1 MRVKFSWATERLL
14 QQAACEARGMGH
26 GYLGSEH
33 LLLAMS
39 RAPETTAGRILQWCG
54 APYTALA
61 PLLLAQIGQ
70 GCPGS
75 SLRQGMTPGAA
86 QVLGIAAQAASD
98 LGGGPLEPVHLLL
111 GVGRLPESG
120 AAQLLQQCGV
130 CLDDIFTDAVASLRR
145 RELDTE
151 KRGIP
156 TRVLDQFGINLLE
169 KAEKMETVIGRE
181 AEIAQVIQ
189 ILCRKNKNNPALIGQ
204 PGVGKTAIVEGLAQ
218 RMALGHVPEPLRGKR
233 LVSVDVAG
241 MVAGTKYRGEFE
253 ERLRDMLAEIQRA
266 GNIILFVDE
275 MHTLV
280 GAGAAE
286 GAIDA
291 SNIMK
296 PALGRGQLQLIG
308 ATTLEEYRRY
318 IEKDAALARRFR
330 SVQIA
335 EPSQDQTL
343 QILRGLRPGLE
354 QHHRLQITDQA
365 LETAVQMAAR
375 YLPEHYFPDKALDL
389 VDEGAAIAALEAARG
404 GRERFTRQ
412 RAALDRD
419 LGSALQERR
428 LDQAV
433 QLQQKLSRLE
443 QTMPQYTVQPRHVA
457 QAVANRTGIPAG
469 EVQAQERQRLQ
480 QLEQLLRE
488 RIVGQDQAVHE
499 IAGAVRRG
507 RAGLASHNRP
517 VAAILLMGPTGVGKT
532 ALCKALAAVVF
543 GSEKAMIRLDMSE
556 YMEKHAVSK
565 LIGSPPGYVGYDEAG
580 QLTEKIR
587 RNPYSVILFDE
598 LEKAHPDVLNIL
610 LQVLDDGRMTDAQG
624 RVVNFENTII
634 VMTSNAG
641 SDRKDGTLGFG
652 RTISELSQEKAMKA
666 LSDFLRPEFINRVD
680 EVICFHKLT
689 EENFRAIARIMLEEL
704 RDAMREQGI
713 GLDWTDA
720 VYDYLVKKSYSLTYG
735 ARNLRRTIQKEI
747 EDPIA
752 EAIIDSFEAPIAGIH
767 LDAAPAAE
775 KITLQTLA

>member
-1 MRVKFSWATERLL
+1 MRVKFSWETERLL

-70 GCPGS
+70 GSPGS
-75 SLRQGMTPGAA
+75 PLRQGMTPGAA
-86 QVLGIAAQAASD
+86 QVLGVAAQAASD

-130 CLDDIFTDAVASLRR
+130 CLDDVFTDAVVSLRR

-469 EVQAQERQRLQ
+469 EVQDQERQRLQ

-556 YMEKHAVSK
+556 YMEKHAVSR
-565 LIGSPPGYVGYDEAG
+565 LVGAPPGYVGYEDG
-580 QLTEKIR
+580 GDLTEKVR
-587 RNPYSVILFDE
+587 RNPYSLVLLDE
-598 LEKAHPDVLNIL
+598 LEKAHRDVTGLL
-610 LQVLDDGRMTDAQG
+610 LQIFDDGVLTDSTG
-624 RVVNFENTII
+624 RRVDFRHTLI
-634 VMTSNAG
+634 VMTSNIG
-641 SDRKDGTLGFG
+641 SDQTGKGGLGFCPD
-652 RTISELSQEKAMKA
+652 SEPTRRQAQLES
-666 LSDFLRPEFINRVD
+666 LYPPEFLGRID
-680 EVICFHKLT
+680 CITQFSALGQAELT
-689 EENFRAIARIMLEEL
+689 QIAAMLLRSLQERAAQRQVMLQISPAVAPL
-704 RDAMREQGI
+704 LASQSSRER
-713 GLDWTDA
+713 A
-720 VYDYLVKKSYSLTYG
+720 G
-735 ARNLRRTIQKEI
+735 ARGIRHRLQQEVENPVAEQMLSCSGRPLAIQVTVAEGRVILR
-747 EDPIA
+747 
-752 EAIIDSFEAPIAGIH
+752 
-767 LDAAPAAE
+767 
-775 KITLQTLA
+775 

>member
-1 MRVKFSWATERLL
+1 MRVKFSWETERLL

-75 SLRQGMTPGAA
+75 SLRQGMTPGAT

-130 CLDDIFTDAVASLRR
+130 CLDDIFTDTVASLRR

-308 ATTLEEYRRY
+308 ATTLDEYRRY

-443 QTMPQYTVQPRHVA
+443 QTMPQYTVQPQHVA

-469 EVQAQERQRLQ
+469 EVQNQERQRLQ

-556 YMEKHAVSK
+556 YMEKHAVSR
-565 LIGSPPGYVGYDEAG
+565 LVGAPPGYVGYEDG
-580 QLTEKIR
+580 GDLTEKVR
-587 RNPYSVILFDE
+587 RNPYSLVLLDE
-598 LEKAHPDVLNIL
+598 LEKAHRDVTGLL
-610 LQVLDDGRMTDAQG
+610 LQIFDDGVLTDSTG
-624 RVVNFENTII
+624 RRVDFRHTLI
-634 VMTSNAG
+634 VMTSNIG
-641 SDRKDGTLGFG
+641 SDQTGKGGLGFCPD
-652 RTISELSQEKAMKA
+652 SEPARRQAQLES
-666 LSDFLRPEFINRVD
+666 LYPPEFLGRID
-680 EVICFHKLT
+680 CITQFSALGQAELT
-689 EENFRAIARIMLEEL
+689 QIAAMLLRSLQERAAQRQVMLQISPAVAPL
-704 RDAMREQGI
+704 LASQSSRER
-713 GLDWTDA
+713 A
-720 VYDYLVKKSYSLTYG
+720 G
-735 ARNLRRTIQKEI
+735 ARGIRHRLQQEVENPVAEQMLSCSGRPLAIQVTVAEGHVILR
-747 EDPIA
+747 
-752 EAIIDSFEAPIAGIH
+752 
-767 LDAAPAAE
+767 
-775 KITLQTLA
+775 

>member
-1 MRVKFSWATERLL
+1 MRVKFSWETERLL

-130 CLDDIFTDAVASLRR
+130 CLDDIFTDTVASLRR

-443 QTMPQYTVQPRHVA
+443 QTMPQYTVQPQHVA

-469 EVQAQERQRLQ
+469 EVQNQERQRLQ

-556 YMEKHAVSK
+556 YMEKHAVSR
-565 LIGSPPGYVGYDEAG
+565 LVGAPPGYVGYEDG
-580 QLTEKIR
+580 GDLTEKVR
-587 RNPYSVILFDE
+587 RNPYSLVLLDE
-598 LEKAHPDVLNIL
+598 LEKAHRDVTGLL
-610 LQVLDDGRMTDAQG
+610 LQIFDDGVLTDSTG
-624 RVVNFENTII
+624 RRVDFRHTLI
-634 VMTSNAG
+634 VMTSNIG
-641 SDRKDGTLGFG
+641 SDQTGKGGLGFCPD
-652 RTISELSQEKAMKA
+652 SEPARRQAQLES
-666 LSDFLRPEFINRVD
+666 LYPPEFLGRID
-680 EVICFHKLT
+680 CITQFSALGQAELT
-689 EENFRAIARIMLEEL
+689 QIAAMLLRSLQERAAQRQVMLQISPAAPL
-704 RDAMREQGI
+704 LASQSSRER
-713 GLDWTDA
+713 A
-720 VYDYLVKKSYSLTYG
+720 G
-735 ARNLRRTIQKEI
+735 ARGIRHRLQQEVENPVAEQMLSCSGRPLAIQVTVAEGHVILR
-747 EDPIA
+747 
-752 EAIIDSFEAPIAGIH
+752 
-767 LDAAPAAE
+767 
-775 KITLQTLA
+775 

>member
-204 PGVGKTAIVEGLAQ
+204 PGVGKTAIVEGLVQ

-556 YMEKHAVSK
+556 YMEKHAVSR
-565 LIGSPPGYVGYDEAG
+565 LVGAPPGYVGYEDG
-580 QLTEKIR
+580 GDLTEKVR
-587 RNPYSVILFDE
+587 RNPYSLVLLDE
-598 LEKAHPDVLNIL
+598 LEKAHRDVTGLL
-610 LQVLDDGRMTDAQG
+610 LQIFDDGVLTDSTG
-624 RVVNFENTII
+624 RRVDFRHTLI
-634 VMTSNAG
+634 VMTSNIG
-641 SDRKDGTLGFG
+641 SDQTGKGGLGFCPD
-652 RTISELSQEKAMKA
+652 
-666 LSDFLRPEFINRVD
+666 SDPARRQAQLESLYPPEFLGRID
-680 EVICFHKLT
+680 CITQFSALGQAELT
-689 EENFRAIARIMLEEL
+689 QIAAMLLRSLQERAAQRQVMLQISPAVAPL
-704 RDAMREQGI
+704 LASQSSRER
-713 GLDWTDA
+713 A
-720 VYDYLVKKSYSLTYG
+720 G
-735 ARNLRRTIQKEI
+735 ARGIRHRLQQEVENPVAEQMLSCSGRPLAIQVTVAEGRVILR
-747 EDPIA
+747 
-752 EAIIDSFEAPIAGIH
+752 
-767 LDAAPAAE
+767 
-775 KITLQTLA
+775 

>member
-1 MRVKFSWATERLL
+1 MRVKFSWETERLL

-86 QVLGIAAQAASD
+86 EVLGIAAQAASD

-130 CLDDIFTDAVASLRR
+130 CLDDIFTDTVASLRR

-375 YLPEHYFPDKALDL
+375 YLPEYYFPDKALDL

-443 QTMPQYTVQPRHVA
+443 QTMPQYTVQPQHVA

-469 EVQAQERQRLQ
+469 EVQNQERQRLQ

-556 YMEKHAVSK
+556 YMEKHAVSR
-565 LIGSPPGYVGYDEAG
+565 LVGAPPGYVGYEDG
-580 QLTEKIR
+580 GDLTEKVR
-587 RNPYSVILFDE
+587 RNPYSLVLLDE
-598 LEKAHPDVLNIL
+598 LEKAHRDVTGLL
-610 LQVLDDGRMTDAQG
+610 LQIFDDGVLTDSTG
-624 RVVNFENTII
+624 RRVDFRHTLI
-634 VMTSNAG
+634 VMTSNIG
-641 SDRKDGTLGFG
+641 SDQTGKGGLGFCPD
-652 RTISELSQEKAMKA
+652 SEPARRQAQLES
-666 LSDFLRPEFINRVD
+666 LYPPEFLGRID
-680 EVICFHKLT
+680 CITQFSALGQAELT
-689 EENFRAIARIMLEEL
+689 QIAAMLLRGLQERAAQRQVMLQISPAVAPL
-704 RDAMREQGI
+704 LASQSSRER
-713 GLDWTDA
+713 A
-720 VYDYLVKKSYSLTYG
+720 G
-735 ARNLRRTIQKEI
+735 ARGIRHRLQQEVENPVAEQMLSCSGRPLAIQVTVAEGHVVLR
-747 EDPIA
+747 
-752 EAIIDSFEAPIAGIH
+752 
-767 LDAAPAAE
+767 
-775 KITLQTLA
+775 

>member
-1 MRVKFSWATERLL
+1 MRVKFSWETERLL
-14 QQAACEARGMGH
+14 QQAACVARGMGH

-130 CLDDIFTDAVASLRR
+130 CLDDIFTDTVASLRR

-181 AEIAQVIQ
+181 AEITQVIQ

-443 QTMPQYTVQPRHVA
+443 QTMPQYTVQPQHVA

-469 EVQAQERQRLQ
+469 EVQNQERQRLQ

-556 YMEKHAVSK
+556 YMEKHAVSR
-565 LIGSPPGYVGYDEAG
+565 LVGAPPGYVGYEDG
-580 QLTEKIR
+580 GDLTEKVR
-587 RNPYSVILFDE
+587 RNPYSLVLLDE
-598 LEKAHPDVLNIL
+598 LEKAHRDVTGLL
-610 LQVLDDGRMTDAQG
+610 LQIFDDGVLTDSTG
-624 RVVNFENTII
+624 RRVDFRHTLI
-634 VMTSNAG
+634 VMTSNIG
-641 SDRKDGTLGFG
+641 SDQTGKGGLGFCPD
-652 RTISELSQEKAMKA
+652 SEPARRQAQLES
-666 LSDFLRPEFINRVD
+666 LYPPEFLGRID
-680 EVICFHKLT
+680 CITQFSALGQAELT
-689 EENFRAIARIMLEEL
+689 QIASMLLRSLQERAAQRQVMLQISPAVAPL
-704 RDAMREQGI
+704 LASQSSRER
-713 GLDWTDA
+713 A
-720 VYDYLVKKSYSLTYG
+720 G
-735 ARNLRRTIQKEI
+735 ARGIRHRLQQEVENPVAEQMLSCSGRPLAIQVTVAEGHVILR
-747 EDPIA
+747 
-752 EAIIDSFEAPIAGIH
+752 
-767 LDAAPAAE
+767 
-775 KITLQTLA
+775 

>member
-469 EVQAQERQRLQ
+469 EVQDQERQRLQ

-556 YMEKHAVSK
+556 YMEKHAVSR
-565 LIGSPPGYVGYDEAG
+565 LVGAPPGYVGYEDG
-580 QLTEKIR
+580 GDLTEKVR
-587 RNPYSVILFDE
+587 RNPYSLVLLDE
-598 LEKAHPDVLNIL
+598 LEKAHRDVTGLL
-610 LQVLDDGRMTDAQG
+610 LQIFDDGVLTDSTG
-624 RVVNFENTII
+624 RRVDFRHTLI
-634 VMTSNAG
+634 VMTSNIG
-641 SDRKDGTLGFG
+641 SDQTGKGGLGFCPD
-652 RTISELSQEKAMKA
+652 SEPARRQAQLES
-666 LSDFLRPEFINRVD
+666 LYPPEFLGRID
-680 EVICFHKLT
+680 CITQFSALGQAELT
-689 EENFRAIARIMLEEL
+689 QIAAMLLRSLQERAAQRQVMLQISPAVAPL
-704 RDAMREQGI
+704 LASQSSRER
-713 GLDWTDA
+713 A
-720 VYDYLVKKSYSLTYG
+720 G
-735 ARNLRRTIQKEI
+735 ARGIRHRLQQEVENPVAEQMLSCSGRPLAIQVTVAEGRVILR
-747 EDPIA
+747 
-752 EAIIDSFEAPIAGIH
+752 
-767 LDAAPAAE
+767 
-775 KITLQTLA
+775 

>member
-1 MRVKFSWATERLL
+1 MRVKFSWETERLL

-130 CLDDIFTDAVASLRR
+130 CLDDIFTDTVASLRR

-169 KAEKMETVIGRE
+169 KTEKMETVIGRE
-181 AEIAQVIQ
+181 AEITQVIQ

-443 QTMPQYTVQPRHVA
+443 QTMPQYTVQPQHVA

-469 EVQAQERQRLQ
+469 EVQKQERQRLQ

-556 YMEKHAVSK
+556 YMEKHAVSR
-565 LIGSPPGYVGYDEAG
+565 LVGAPPGYVGYEDG
-580 QLTEKIR
+580 GDLTEKVR
-587 RNPYSVILFDE
+587 RNPYSLVLLDE
-598 LEKAHPDVLNIL
+598 LEKAHRDVTGLL
-610 LQVLDDGRMTDAQG
+610 LQIFDDGVLTDSTG
-624 RVVNFENTII
+624 RRVDFRHTLI
-634 VMTSNAG
+634 VMTSNIG
-641 SDRKDGTLGFG
+641 SDQTGKGGLGFCPD
-652 RTISELSQEKAMKA
+652 SEPARRQAQLES
-666 LSDFLRPEFINRVD
+666 LYPPEFLGRID
-680 EVICFHKLT
+680 CITQFSALGQAELT
-689 EENFRAIARIMLEEL
+689 QIAAMLLRSLQERAAQRQVMLQISPAVAPL
-704 RDAMREQGI
+704 LASQSSRER
-713 GLDWTDA
+713 A
-720 VYDYLVKKSYSLTYG
+720 G
-735 ARNLRRTIQKEI
+735 ARGIRHRLQQEVENPVAEQMLSCSGRPLAIQVTVAEGHVILR
-747 EDPIA
+747 
-752 EAIIDSFEAPIAGIH
+752 
-767 LDAAPAAE
+767 
-775 KITLQTLA
+775 

>member
-1 MRVKFSWATERLL
+1 MRVKFSWETERLL

-86 QVLGIAAQAASD
+86 QVLGIAVQAASD

-130 CLDDIFTDAVASLRR
+130 CLDDIFTDTVASLRR

-443 QTMPQYTVQPRHVA
+443 QTMPQYTVQPQHVA

-469 EVQAQERQRLQ
+469 EVQNQERQRLQ

-556 YMEKHAVSK
+556 YMEKHAVSR
-565 LIGSPPGYVGYDEAG
+565 LVGAPPGYVGYEDG
-580 QLTEKIR
+580 GDLTEKVR
-587 RNPYSVILFDE
+587 RNPYSLVLLDE
-598 LEKAHPDVLNIL
+598 LEKAHRDVTSLL
-610 LQVLDDGRMTDAQG
+610 LQIFDDGVLTDSTG
-624 RVVNFENTII
+624 RRVDFCHTLI
-634 VMTSNAG
+634 VMTSNIG
-641 SDRKDGTLGFG
+641 SDQTGKGGLGFCPD
-652 RTISELSQEKAMKA
+652 SEPARRQAQLES
-666 LSDFLRPEFINRVD
+666 LYPPEFLGRID
-680 EVICFHKLT
+680 CITQFSALGQAELT
-689 EENFRAIARIMLEEL
+689 QIAAMLLRSLQERAAQRQVMLQISPAVAPL
-704 RDAMREQGI
+704 LASQSSRER
-713 GLDWTDA
+713 A
-720 VYDYLVKKSYSLTYG
+720 G
-735 ARNLRRTIQKEI
+735 ARGIRHRLQQEVENPVAEQMLSCSGRPLAIQVTVAEGHVILR
-747 EDPIA
+747 
-752 EAIIDSFEAPIAGIH
+752 
-767 LDAAPAAE
+767 
-775 KITLQTLA
+775 

>member
-469 EVQAQERQRLQ
+469 EVQDQERQRLQ

-556 YMEKHAVSK
+556 YMEKHAVSR
-565 LIGSPPGYVGYDEAG
+565 LVGAPPGYVGYEDG
-580 QLTEKIR
+580 GDLTEKVR
-587 RNPYSVILFDE
+587 RNPYSLVLLDE
-598 LEKAHPDVLNIL
+598 LEKAHRDVTGLL
-610 LQVLDDGRMTDAQG
+610 LQIFDDGVLTDSTG
-624 RVVNFENTII
+624 RRVDFRHTLI
-634 VMTSNAG
+634 VMTSNIG
-641 SDRKDGTLGFG
+641 SDQTGKGGLGFCPD
-652 RTISELSQEKAMKA
+652 SEPARRQAQLES
-666 LSDFLRPEFINRVD
+666 LYPPEFLGRID
-680 EVICFHKLT
+680 CITQFSALGQAELT
-689 EENFRAIARIMLEEL
+689 QIAAMLLRSLQERAAQRQVMLQISPAVAPL
-704 RDAMREQGI
+704 LASQSSRER
-713 GLDWTDA
+713 A
-720 VYDYLVKKSYSLTYG
+720 G
-735 ARNLRRTIQKEI
+735 ARGIRHRLRQEVENPVAEQMLSCSGRPLAIQVTV
-747 EDPIA
+747 A
-752 EAIIDSFEAPIAGIH
+752 EGRVI
-767 LDAAPAAE
+767 LR
-775 KITLQTLA
+775 

>member
-1 MRVKFSWATERLL
+1 MRVKFSWETERLL

-86 QVLGIAAQAASD
+86 EVLGIAAQAASD

-130 CLDDIFTDAVASLRR
+130 CLDDIFTDTVASLRR

-443 QTMPQYTVQPRHVA
+443 QTMPQYTVQPQHVA

-469 EVQAQERQRLQ
+469 EVQNQERQRLQ

-556 YMEKHAVSK
+556 YMEKHAVSR
-565 LIGSPPGYVGYDEAG
+565 LVGAPPGYVGYEDG
-580 QLTEKIR
+580 GDLTEKVR
-587 RNPYSVILFDE
+587 RNPYSLVLLDE
-598 LEKAHPDVLNIL
+598 LEKAHRDVTGLL
-610 LQVLDDGRMTDAQG
+610 LQIFDDGVLTDSTG
-624 RVVNFENTII
+624 RRVDFRHTLI
-634 VMTSNAG
+634 VMTSNIG
-641 SDRKDGTLGFG
+641 SDQTGKGGLGFCPD
-652 RTISELSQEKAMKA
+652 SEPARRQAQLES
-666 LSDFLRPEFINRVD
+666 LYPPEFLGRID
-680 EVICFHKLT
+680 CITQFSALGQAELT
-689 EENFRAIARIMLEEL
+689 QIAAMLLRSLQERAAQRQVMLQISPAVAPL
-704 RDAMREQGI
+704 LASQSSRER
-713 GLDWTDA
+713 A
-720 VYDYLVKKSYSLTYG
+720 G
-735 ARNLRRTIQKEI
+735 ARGIRHRLQQEVENPVAEQMLSCSGRPLAIQVTVAEGHVILR
-747 EDPIA
+747 
-752 EAIIDSFEAPIAGIH
+752 
-767 LDAAPAAE
+767 
-775 KITLQTLA
+775 

>member
-70 GCPGS
+70 GSPGS
-75 SLRQGMTPGAA
+75 PLRQGMTPGAA
-86 QVLGIAAQAASD
+86 QVLGVAAQAASD
-98 LGGGPLEPVHLLL
+98 LGGGPLEPVHLRL

-130 CLDDIFTDAVASLRR
+130 CLDDVFTDAVVSLRR

-469 EVQAQERQRLQ
+469 EVQDQERQRLQ

-556 YMEKHAVSK
+556 YMEKHAVSR
-565 LIGSPPGYVGYDEAG
+565 LVGAPPGYVGYEDG
-580 QLTEKIR
+580 GDLTEKVR
-587 RNPYSVILFDE
+587 RNPYSLVLLDE
-598 LEKAHPDVLNIL
+598 LEKAHRDVTGLL
-610 LQVLDDGRMTDAQG
+610 LQIFDDGVLTDSTG
-624 RVVNFENTII
+624 RRVDFRHTLI
-634 VMTSNAG
+634 VMTSNIG
-641 SDRKDGTLGFG
+641 SDQTGKGGLGFCPD
-652 RTISELSQEKAMKA
+652 SEPTRRQAQLES
-666 LSDFLRPEFINRVD
+666 LYPPEFLGRID
-680 EVICFHKLT
+680 CITQFSALGQAELT
-689 EENFRAIARIMLEEL
+689 QIAAMLLRSLQERAAQRQVMLQISPAVAPL
-704 RDAMREQGI
+704 LASQSSRER
-713 GLDWTDA
+713 A
-720 VYDYLVKKSYSLTYG
+720 G
-735 ARNLRRTIQKEI
+735 ARGIRHRLQQEVENPVAEQMLSRSGRPLAIQVTVAEGRVILR
-747 EDPIA
+747 
-752 EAIIDSFEAPIAGIH
+752 
-767 LDAAPAAE
+767 
-775 KITLQTLA
+775 

>member
-1 MRVKFSWATERLL
+1 MRVKFSWETERLL

-54 APYTALA
+54 AQYTALA

-98 LGGGPLEPVHLLL
+98 LGGGQLEPVHLLL

-130 CLDDIFTDAVASLRR
+130 CLDDIFTDTVASLRR

-443 QTMPQYTVQPRHVA
+443 QKMPQYTVQPQHVA

-469 EVQAQERQRLQ
+469 EVQNQERQRLQ

-556 YMEKHAVSK
+556 YMEKHAVSR
-565 LIGSPPGYVGYDEAG
+565 LVGAPPGYVGYEDG
-580 QLTEKIR
+580 GDLTEKVR
-587 RNPYSVILFDE
+587 RNPYSLVLLDE
-598 LEKAHPDVLNIL
+598 LEKAHRDVTSLL
-610 LQVLDDGRMTDAQG
+610 LQIFDDGVLTDSTG
-624 RVVNFENTII
+624 RRVDFCHTLI
-634 VMTSNAG
+634 VMTSNIG
-641 SDRKDGTLGFG
+641 SDQTGKGGLGFCPD
-652 RTISELSQEKAMKA
+652 SEPARRQAQLES
-666 LSDFLRPEFINRVD
+666 LYPPEFLGRID
-680 EVICFHKLT
+680 CITQFSALGQAELT
-689 EENFRAIARIMLEEL
+689 QIAAMLLRSLQERAAQRQVMLQISPAVAPL
-704 RDAMREQGI
+704 LASQSSRER
-713 GLDWTDA
+713 A
-720 VYDYLVKKSYSLTYG
+720 G
-735 ARNLRRTIQKEI
+735 ARGIRHRLQQEVENPVAEQMLSCSGRPLAIQVTVAEGHVILR
-747 EDPIA
+747 
-752 EAIIDSFEAPIAGIH
+752 
-767 LDAAPAAE
+767 
-775 KITLQTLA
+775 

>member
-1 MRVKFSWATERLL
+1 MRVKFSWETERLL

-130 CLDDIFTDAVASLRR
+130 CLDDIFTDTVASLRR

-469 EVQAQERQRLQ
+469 EVQDQERQRLQ

-556 YMEKHAVSK
+556 YMEKHAVSR
-565 LIGSPPGYVGYDEAG
+565 LVGAPPGYVGYEDG
-580 QLTEKIR
+580 GDLTEKVR
-587 RNPYSVILFDE
+587 RNPYSLVLLDE
-598 LEKAHPDVLNIL
+598 LEKAHRDVTGLL
-610 LQVLDDGRMTDAQG
+610 LQIFDDGVLTDSTG
-624 RVVNFENTII
+624 RRVDFRHTLI
-634 VMTSNAG
+634 VMTSNIG
-641 SDRKDGTLGFG
+641 SDQTGKGGLGFCPD
-652 RTISELSQEKAMKA
+652 SEPARRQAQLES
-666 LSDFLRPEFINRVD
+666 LYPPEFLGRID
-680 EVICFHKLT
+680 CITQFSALGQAELT
-689 EENFRAIARIMLEEL
+689 QIAAMLLRSLQERAAQRQVMLQISPAVAPL
-704 RDAMREQGI
+704 LASQSSRER
-713 GLDWTDA
+713 A
-720 VYDYLVKKSYSLTYG
+720 G
-735 ARNLRRTIQKEI
+735 ARGIRHRLQQEVENPVAEQMLSCSGRPLAIQVTVAEGHVILR
-747 EDPIA
+747 
-752 EAIIDSFEAPIAGIH
+752 
-767 LDAAPAAE
+767 
-775 KITLQTLA
+775 

>member
-1 MRVKFSWATERLL
+1 MRVKFSWETERLL
-14 QQAACEARGMGH
+14 QQAACVARGMGH

-130 CLDDIFTDAVASLRR
+130 CLDDIFTDTVASLRR

-443 QTMPQYTVQPRHVA
+443 QTMPQYTVQPQHVA

-469 EVQAQERQRLQ
+469 EVQNQERQRLQ

-556 YMEKHAVSK
+556 YMEKHAVSR
-565 LIGSPPGYVGYDEAG
+565 LVGAPPGYVGYEDG
-580 QLTEKIR
+580 GDLTEKVR
-587 RNPYSVILFDE
+587 RNPYSLVLLDE
-598 LEKAHPDVLNIL
+598 LEKAHRDVTGLL
-610 LQVLDDGRMTDAQG
+610 LQIFDDGVLTDSTG
-624 RVVNFENTII
+624 RRVDFRHTLI
-634 VMTSNAG
+634 VMTSNIG
-641 SDRKDGTLGFG
+641 SDQTGKGGLGFCPD
-652 RTISELSQEKAMKA
+652 SEPARRQAQLES
-666 LSDFLRPEFINRVD
+666 LYPPEFLGRID
-680 EVICFHKLT
+680 CITQFSALGQAELT
-689 EENFRAIARIMLEEL
+689 QIASMLLRSLQERAAQRQVMLQISPAVAPL
-704 RDAMREQGI
+704 LASQSSRER
-713 GLDWTDA
+713 A
-720 VYDYLVKKSYSLTYG
+720 G
-735 ARNLRRTIQKEI
+735 ARGIRHRLQQEVENPVAEQMLSCSGRPLAIQVTVAEGHVILR
-747 EDPIA
+747 
-752 EAIIDSFEAPIAGIH
+752 
-767 LDAAPAAE
+767 
-775 KITLQTLA
+775 

>member
-1 MRVKFSWATERLL
+1 M
-14 QQAACEARGMGH
+14 
-26 GYLGSEH
+26 
-33 LLLAMS
+33 
-39 RAPETTAGRILQWCG
+39 
-54 APYTALA
+54 
-61 PLLLAQIGQ
+61 
-70 GCPGS
+70 
-75 SLRQGMTPGAA
+75 
-86 QVLGIAAQAASD
+86 
-98 LGGGPLEPVHLLL
+98 
-111 GVGRLPESG
+111 
-120 AAQLLQQCGV
+120 
-130 CLDDIFTDAVASLRR
+130 
-145 RELDTE
+145 
-151 KRGIP
+151 
-156 TRVLDQFGINLLE
+156 
-169 KAEKMETVIGRE
+169 
-181 AEIAQVIQ
+181 
-189 ILCRKNKNNPALIGQ
+189 
-204 PGVGKTAIVEGLAQ
+204 
-218 RMALGHVPEPLRGKR
+218 PEPLRGKR

-375 YLPEHYFPDKALDL
+375 YLPEHYFPDKAL
-389 VDEGAAIAALEAARG
+389 GAAIAALEAARG

-443 QTMPQYTVQPRHVA
+443 QTMPQYTVQPQHVA

-469 EVQAQERQRLQ
+469 EVQNQERQRLQ

-556 YMEKHAVSK
+556 YMEKHAVSR
-565 LIGSPPGYVGYDEAG
+565 LVGAPPGYVGYEDG
-580 QLTEKIR
+580 GDLTEKVR
-587 RNPYSVILFDE
+587 RNPYSLVLLDE
-598 LEKAHPDVLNIL
+598 LEKAHRDVTGLL
-610 LQVLDDGRMTDAQG
+610 LQIFDDGVLTDSTG
-624 RVVNFENTII
+624 RRVDFRHTLI
-634 VMTSNAG
+634 VMTSNIG
-641 SDRKDGTLGFG
+641 SDQTGKGGLGFCPD
-652 RTISELSQEKAMKA
+652 SEPARRQAQLES
-666 LSDFLRPEFINRVD
+666 LYPPEFLGRID
-680 EVICFHKLT
+680 CITQFSALGQAELT
-689 EENFRAIARIMLEEL
+689 QIAAMLLRSLQERAAQRQVMLQISPAVAPL
-704 RDAMREQGI
+704 LASQSSRER
-713 GLDWTDA
+713 A
-720 VYDYLVKKSYSLTYG
+720 G
-735 ARNLRRTIQKEI
+735 ARGIRHRLQQEVENPVAEQMLSCSGRPLAIQVTVAEGHVILR
-747 EDPIA
+747 
-752 EAIIDSFEAPIAGIH
+752 
-767 LDAAPAAE
+767 
-775 KITLQTLA
+775 

>member
-1 MRVKFSWATERLL
+1 MRVKFSWETERLL

-86 QVLGIAAQAASD
+86 QVVGIAAQAASD

-130 CLDDIFTDAVASLRR
+130 CLDDIFTDTVASLRR

-443 QTMPQYTVQPRHVA
+443 QTMPQYTVQPQHVA

-469 EVQAQERQRLQ
+469 EVQNQERQRLQ

-556 YMEKHAVSK
+556 YMEKHAVSR
-565 LIGSPPGYVGYDEAG
+565 LVGAPPGYVGYEDG
-580 QLTEKIR
+580 GDLTEKVR
-587 RNPYSVILFDE
+587 RNPYSLVLLDE
-598 LEKAHPDVLNIL
+598 LEKAHRDVTGLL
-610 LQVLDDGRMTDAQG
+610 LQIFDDGVLTDSTG
-624 RVVNFENTII
+624 RRVDFRHTLI
-634 VMTSNAG
+634 VMTSNIG
-641 SDRKDGTLGFG
+641 SDQTGKGGLGFCPD
-652 RTISELSQEKAMKA
+652 SEPARRQAQLES
-666 LSDFLRPEFINRVD
+666 LYPPEFLGRID
-680 EVICFHKLT
+680 CITQFSALGQAELT
-689 EENFRAIARIMLEEL
+689 QIAAMLLRSLQERAAQRQVMLQISPAVAPL
-704 RDAMREQGI
+704 LASQSSRER
-713 GLDWTDA
+713 A
-720 VYDYLVKKSYSLTYG
+720 G
-735 ARNLRRTIQKEI
+735 ARGIRHRLQQEVENPVAEQMLSCSGRPLAIQVTVAEGHVILR
-747 EDPIA
+747 
-752 EAIIDSFEAPIAGIH
+752 
-767 LDAAPAAE
+767 
-775 KITLQTLA
+775 

>member
-469 EVQAQERQRLQ
+469 EVQDQERQRLQ

-556 YMEKHAVSK
+556 YMEKHAVSR
-565 LIGSPPGYVGYDEAG
+565 LVGAPPGYVGYEDG
-580 QLTEKIR
+580 GDLTEKVR
-587 RNPYSVILFDE
+587 RNPYSLVLLDE
-598 LEKAHPDVLNIL
+598 LEKAHRDVTGLL
-610 LQVLDDGRMTDAQG
+610 LQIFDDGVLTDSTG
-624 RVVNFENTII
+624 RRVDFRHTLI
-634 VMTSNAG
+634 VMTSNIG
-641 SDRKDGTLGFG
+641 SDQTGKGGLGFCPD
-652 RTISELSQEKAMKA
+652 SEPARRQAKLES
-666 LSDFLRPEFINRVD
+666 LYPPEFLGRID
-680 EVICFHKLT
+680 CITQFSALGQAELT
-689 EENFRAIARIMLEEL
+689 QIAAMLLRSLQERAAQRQVMLQISPAVAPL
-704 RDAMREQGI
+704 LASQSSRER
-713 GLDWTDA
+713 
-720 VYDYLVKKSYSLTYG
+720 SG
-735 ARNLRRTIQKEI
+735 ARGIRHRLQQEVENPVAEQMLSCSGRPLAIQVTVAEGRVILR
-747 EDPIA
+747 
-752 EAIIDSFEAPIAGIH
+752 
-767 LDAAPAAE
+767 
-775 KITLQTLA
+775 

>member
-469 EVQAQERQRLQ
+469 EVQDQERQRLQ

-556 YMEKHAVSK
+556 YMEKHAVSR
-565 LIGSPPGYVGYDEAG
+565 LVGAPPGYVGYEDG
-580 QLTEKIR
+580 GDLTEKVR
-587 RNPYSVILFDE
+587 RNPYSLVLLDE
-598 LEKAHPDVLNIL
+598 LEKAHRDVTGLL
-610 LQVLDDGRMTDAQG
+610 LQIFDDGVLTDSTG
-624 RVVNFENTII
+624 RRVDFRHTLI
-634 VMTSNAG
+634 VMTSNIG
-641 SDRKDGTLGFG
+641 SDQTGKGGLGFCPD
-652 RTISELSQEKAMKA
+652 SEPARRQAQLES
-666 LSDFLRPEFINRVD
+666 LYPPEFLGRID
-680 EVICFHKLT
+680 CITQFSALGQAELT
-689 EENFRAIARIMLEEL
+689 QIAAMLLRSLQERAAQRQVMLQISPAVAPL
-704 RDAMREQGI
+704 LASQSSRER
-713 GLDWTDA
+713 A
-720 VYDYLVKKSYSLTYG
+720 G
-735 ARNLRRTIQKEI
+735 ARGIRHRLQQEVENPVAEQMLSCSGRPLAIQVTVAEGHVILR
-747 EDPIA
+747 
-752 EAIIDSFEAPIAGIH
+752 
-767 LDAAPAAE
+767 
-775 KITLQTLA
+775 

>member
-130 CLDDIFTDAVASLRR
+130 CLDDIFTDTVASLRR

-443 QTMPQYTVQPRHVA
+443 QTMPQYTVQPQHVA

-469 EVQAQERQRLQ
+469 EVQNQERQRLQ

-556 YMEKHAVSK
+556 YMEKHAVSR
-565 LIGSPPGYVGYDEAG
+565 LVGAPPGYVGYEDG
-580 QLTEKIR
+580 GDLTEKVR
-587 RNPYSVILFDE
+587 RNPYSLVLLDE
-598 LEKAHPDVLNIL
+598 LEKAHRDVTGLL
-610 LQVLDDGRMTDAQG
+610 LQIFDDGVLTDSTG
-624 RVVNFENTII
+624 RRVDFRHTLI
-634 VMTSNAG
+634 VMTSNIG
-641 SDRKDGTLGFG
+641 SDQTGKGGLGFCPD
-652 RTISELSQEKAMKA
+652 SEPARRQAQLES
-666 LSDFLRPEFINRVD
+666 LYPPEFLGRID
-680 EVICFHKLT
+680 CITQFSALGQAELT
-689 EENFRAIARIMLEEL
+689 QIAAMLLRSLQERAAQRQVMLQISPAVAPL
-704 RDAMREQGI
+704 LASQSSRER
-713 GLDWTDA
+713 A
-720 VYDYLVKKSYSLTYG
+720 G
-735 ARNLRRTIQKEI
+735 ARGIRHRLQQEVENPVAEQMLSCSGRPLAIQVTVAEGHVILR
-747 EDPIA
+747 
-752 EAIIDSFEAPIAGIH
+752 
-767 LDAAPAAE
+767 
-775 KITLQTLA
+775 

>member
-54 APYTALA
+54 APYTALVL
-61 PLLLAQIGQ
+61 LLLAQIGQ
-70 GCPGS
+70 GSPGS
-75 SLRQGMTPGAA
+75 PLRQGMTPGAA
-86 QVLGIAAQAASD
+86 QVLGVAAQAASD

-130 CLDDIFTDAVASLRR
+130 CLDDVFTDAVVSLRR

-443 QTMPQYTVQPRHVA
+443 QTIPQYTVQPRHVA

-469 EVQAQERQRLQ
+469 EVQDQERQRLQ

-556 YMEKHAVSK
+556 YMEKHAVSR
-565 LIGSPPGYVGYDEAG
+565 LVGAPPGYVGYEDG
-580 QLTEKIR
+580 GDLTEKVR
-587 RNPYSVILFDE
+587 RNPYSLVLLDE
-598 LEKAHPDVLNIL
+598 LEKAHRDVTGLL
-610 LQVLDDGRMTDAQG
+610 LQIFDDGVLTDSTG
-624 RVVNFENTII
+624 RRVDFRHTLI
-634 VMTSNAG
+634 VMTSNIG
-641 SDRKDGTLGFG
+641 SDQTGKCGLGFCPD
-652 RTISELSQEKAMKA
+652 SEPTRRQAQLES
-666 LSDFLRPEFINRVD
+666 LYPPEFLGRID
-680 EVICFHKLT
+680 CITQFSALGQAELT
-689 EENFRAIARIMLEEL
+689 QIAAMLLRSLQERAAQRQVMLQISPAVAPL
-704 RDAMREQGI
+704 LASQSSRER
-713 GLDWTDA
+713 A
-720 VYDYLVKKSYSLTYG
+720 G
-735 ARNLRRTIQKEI
+735 ARGIRHRLQQEVENPVAEQMLSRSGRPLAIQVTVAEGRVILR
-747 EDPIA
+747 
-752 EAIIDSFEAPIAGIH
+752 
-767 LDAAPAAE
+767 
-775 KITLQTLA
+775 

>member
-469 EVQAQERQRLQ
+469 EVQDQERQRLQ

-556 YMEKHAVSK
+556 YMEKHAVSR
-565 LIGSPPGYVGYDEAG
+565 LVGAPPGYVGYEDG
-580 QLTEKIR
+580 GDLTEKVR
-587 RNPYSVILFDE
+587 RNPYSLVLLDE
-598 LEKAHPDVLNIL
+598 LEKAHRDVTGLL
-610 LQVLDDGRMTDAQG
+610 LQIFDDGVLTDSTG
-624 RVVNFENTII
+624 RRVDFRHTLI
-634 VMTSNAG
+634 VMTSNIG
-641 SDRKDGTLGFG
+641 SDQTGKGGLGFCPD
-652 RTISELSQEKAMKA
+652 SEPARRQAQLES
-666 LSDFLRPEFINRVD
+666 LYPPEFLGRIDCITQFSALGQAELTQIAAMLLRSLQERAAQRQVMLQISPAVAPLLASQSSRERAGVRGIRHRLQQEVENPVAEQMLSCSGRPLAIQVTVAEGRV
-680 EVICFHKLT
+680 I
-689 EENFRAIARIMLEEL
+689 L
-704 RDAMREQGI
+704 R
-713 GLDWTDA
+713 
-720 VYDYLVKKSYSLTYG
+720 
-735 ARNLRRTIQKEI
+735 
-747 EDPIA
+747 
-752 EAIIDSFEAPIAGIH
+752 
-767 LDAAPAAE
+767 
-775 KITLQTLA
+775 

>member
-1 MRVKFSWATERLL
+1 MRVKFSWETERLL

-130 CLDDIFTDAVASLRR
+130 CLDDIFTDTVASLRR

-443 QTMPQYTVQPRHVA
+443 QTMPQYTVQPQHVA

-469 EVQAQERQRLQ
+469 EVQNQERQRLQ

-556 YMEKHAVSK
+556 YMEKHAVSR
-565 LIGSPPGYVGYDEAG
+565 LVGAPPGYVGYEDG
-580 QLTEKIR
+580 GDLTEKVR
-587 RNPYSVILFDE
+587 RNPYSLVLLDE
-598 LEKAHPDVLNIL
+598 LEKAHRDVTGLL
-610 LQVLDDGRMTDAQG
+610 LQIFDDGVLTDSTG
-624 RVVNFENTII
+624 RRVDFCHTLI
-634 VMTSNAG
+634 VMTSNIG
-641 SDRKDGTLGFG
+641 SDQTGKGGLGFCPD
-652 RTISELSQEKAMKA
+652 SEPARRQAQLES
-666 LSDFLRPEFINRVD
+666 LYPPEFLGRID
-680 EVICFHKLT
+680 CITQFSALGQAELT
-689 EENFRAIARIMLEEL
+689 QIAAMLLRSLQERAAQRQVMLQISPAVAPL
-704 RDAMREQGI
+704 LASQSSRER
-713 GLDWTDA
+713 A
-720 VYDYLVKKSYSLTYG
+720 G
-735 ARNLRRTIQKEI
+735 ARGIRHRLQQEVENPVAEQMLSCSGRPLAIQVTVAEGHVILR
-747 EDPIA
+747 
-752 EAIIDSFEAPIAGIH
+752 
-767 LDAAPAAE
+767 
-775 KITLQTLA
+775 

>member
-1 MRVKFSWATERLL
+1 MRVKFSWETERLL

-130 CLDDIFTDAVASLRR
+130 CLDDIFTDTVASLRR

-169 KAEKMETVIGRE
+169 KAEKMETIIGRE

-296 PALGRGQLQLIG
+296 PALGRGQLQMIG

-469 EVQAQERQRLQ
+469 EVQDQERQRLQ

-556 YMEKHAVSK
+556 YMEKHAVSR
-565 LIGSPPGYVGYDEAG
+565 LVGAPPGYVGYEDG
-580 QLTEKIR
+580 GDLTEKVR
-587 RNPYSVILFDE
+587 RNPYSLVLLDE
-598 LEKAHPDVLNIL
+598 LEKAHRDVTGLL
-610 LQVLDDGRMTDAQG
+610 LQIFDDGVLTDSTG
-624 RVVNFENTII
+624 RRVDFRHTLI
-634 VMTSNAG
+634 VMTSNIG
-641 SDRKDGTLGFG
+641 SDQTGKGGLGFCPD
-652 RTISELSQEKAMKA
+652 SEPARRQAQLES
-666 LSDFLRPEFINRVD
+666 LYPPEFLGRID
-680 EVICFHKLT
+680 CITQFSALGQAELT
-689 EENFRAIARIMLEEL
+689 QIAAMLLRSLQERAAQRQVMLQISPAVAPL
-704 RDAMREQGI
+704 LASQSSRER
-713 GLDWTDA
+713 A
-720 VYDYLVKKSYSLTYG
+720 G
-735 ARNLRRTIQKEI
+735 ARGIRHRLQQEVENPVAEQMLSCSGRPLAIQVTVAEGHVILR
-747 EDPIA
+747 
-752 EAIIDSFEAPIAGIH
+752 
-767 LDAAPAAE
+767 
-775 KITLQTLA
+775 

>member
-39 RAPETTAGRILQWCG
+39 SAPETTAGRILQWCG

-469 EVQAQERQRLQ
+469 EVQDQERQRLQ

-556 YMEKHAVSK
+556 YMEKHAVSR
-565 LIGSPPGYVGYDEAG
+565 LVGAPPGYVGYEDG
-580 QLTEKIR
+580 GDLTEKVR
-587 RNPYSVILFDE
+587 RNPYSLVLLDE
-598 LEKAHPDVLNIL
+598 LEKAHRDVTGLL
-610 LQVLDDGRMTDAQG
+610 LQIFDDGVLTDSTG
-624 RVVNFENTII
+624 RRVDFRHTLI
-634 VMTSNAG
+634 VMTSNIG
-641 SDRKDGTLGFG
+641 SDQTGKGGLGFCPD
-652 RTISELSQEKAMKA
+652 SEPARRQAQLES
-666 LSDFLRPEFINRVD
+666 LYPPEFLGRID
-680 EVICFHKLT
+680 CITQFSALGQAELT
-689 EENFRAIARIMLEEL
+689 QIAAMLLRSLQERAAQRQVMLQISPAVAPL
-704 RDAMREQGI
+704 LASQSSRER
-713 GLDWTDA
+713 A
-720 VYDYLVKKSYSLTYG
+720 G
-735 ARNLRRTIQKEI
+735 ARGIRHRLQQEVENPVAEQMLSCSGRPLAIQVTVAEGRVILR
-747 EDPIA
+747 
-752 EAIIDSFEAPIAGIH
+752 
-767 LDAAPAAE
+767 
-775 KITLQTLA
+775 

>member
-1 MRVKFSWATERLL
+1 MRVKFSWETERLL

-130 CLDDIFTDAVASLRR
+130 CLDDIFTDTVASLRR

-443 QTMPQYTVQPRHVA
+443 QTMPQYTVQPQHVA

-469 EVQAQERQRLQ
+469 EVQNQERQRLQ

-543 GSEKAMIRLDMSE
+543 FIEKAMIRLDMSE
-556 YMEKHAVSK
+556 YMEKHAVSR
-565 LIGSPPGYVGYDEAG
+565 LVGAPPGYVGYEDG
-580 QLTEKIR
+580 GDLTEKVR
-587 RNPYSVILFDE
+587 RNPYSLVLLDE
-598 LEKAHPDVLNIL
+598 LEKAHRDVTGLL
-610 LQVLDDGRMTDAQG
+610 LQIFDDGVLTDSTG
-624 RVVNFENTII
+624 RRVDFRHTLI
-634 VMTSNAG
+634 VMTSNIG
-641 SDRKDGTLGFG
+641 SDQTGKGGLGFCPD
-652 RTISELSQEKAMKA
+652 SEPARRQAQLES
-666 LSDFLRPEFINRVD
+666 LYPPEFLGRID
-680 EVICFHKLT
+680 CITQFSALGQAELT
-689 EENFRAIARIMLEEL
+689 QIAAMLLRSLQERAAQRQVMLQISPAVAPL
-704 RDAMREQGI
+704 LASQSSRER
-713 GLDWTDA
+713 A
-720 VYDYLVKKSYSLTYG
+720 G
-735 ARNLRRTIQKEI
+735 ARGIRHRLQQEVENPVAEQMLSCSGRPLAIQVTVAEGHVILR
-747 EDPIA
+747 
-752 EAIIDSFEAPIAGIH
+752 
-767 LDAAPAAE
+767 
-775 KITLQTLA
+775 

>member
-1 MRVKFSWATERLL
+1 MRVKFSWETERLL

-86 QVLGIAAQAASD
+86 EVLGIAAQAASD

-130 CLDDIFTDAVASLRR
+130 CLDDIFTDTVASLRR

-443 QTMPQYTVQPRHVA
+443 QTMPQYTVQPQHVA

-469 EVQAQERQRLQ
+469 EVQNQERQRLQ

-556 YMEKHAVSK
+556 YMEKHAVSR
-565 LIGSPPGYVGYDEAG
+565 LVGAPPGYVGYEDG
-580 QLTEKIR
+580 GDLTEKVR
-587 RNPYSVILFDE
+587 RNPYSLVLLDE
-598 LEKAHPDVLNIL
+598 LEKAHRDVTGLL
-610 LQVLDDGRMTDAQG
+610 LQIFDDGVLTDSTG
-624 RVVNFENTII
+624 RRVDFRHTLI
-634 VMTSNAG
+634 VMTSNIG
-641 SDRKDGTLGFG
+641 SDQTGKGGLGFCPD
-652 RTISELSQEKAMKA
+652 SEPARRQAQLES
-666 LSDFLRPEFINRVD
+666 LYPPEFLGRID
-680 EVICFHKLT
+680 CITQFSALGQAELT
-689 EENFRAIARIMLEEL
+689 QIAAMLLRGLQERAAQRQVMLQISPAVAPL
-704 RDAMREQGI
+704 LASQSSRER
-713 GLDWTDA
+713 A
-720 VYDYLVKKSYSLTYG
+720 G
-735 ARNLRRTIQKEI
+735 ARGIRHRLQQEVENPVAEQMLSCSGRPLAIQVTVAEGHVVLR
-747 EDPIA
+747 
-752 EAIIDSFEAPIAGIH
+752 
-767 LDAAPAAE
+767 
-775 KITLQTLA
+775 

>member
-1 MRVKFSWATERLL
+1 MRVKFSWETERLL

-70 GCPGS
+70 GSPGS
-75 SLRQGMTPGAA
+75 PLRQGMTPGAA
-86 QVLGIAAQAASD
+86 QVLGVAAQAASD

-130 CLDDIFTDAVASLRR
+130 CLDDVFTDAVVSLRR

-469 EVQAQERQRLQ
+469 EVQDQERQRLQ

-556 YMEKHAVSK
+556 YMEKHAVSR
-565 LIGSPPGYVGYDEAG
+565 LVGAPPGYVGYEDG
-580 QLTEKIR
+580 GDLTEKVR
-587 RNPYSVILFDE
+587 RNPYSLVLLDE
-598 LEKAHPDVLNIL
+598 LEKAHRDVTGLL
-610 LQVLDDGRMTDAQG
+610 LQIFDDGVLTDSTG
-624 RVVNFENTII
+624 RRVDFRHTLI
-634 VMTSNAG
+634 VMTSNIG
-641 SDRKDGTLGFG
+641 SDQTGKGGLGFCPD
-652 RTISELSQEKAMKA
+652 SEPTRRQAQLES
-666 LSDFLRPEFINRVD
+666 LYPPEFLGRID
-680 EVICFHKLT
+680 CITQFSALGQAELT
-689 EENFRAIARIMLEEL
+689 QIAAMLLRSLQERAAQRQVMLQISPAVAPL
-704 RDAMREQGI
+704 LASQSSRER
-713 GLDWTDA
+713 A
-720 VYDYLVKKSYSLTYG
+720 G
-735 ARNLRRTIQKEI
+735 ARGIRHRLQQEVENPVAEQMLSRSGRPLAIQVTVAEGRVILR
-747 EDPIA
+747 
-752 EAIIDSFEAPIAGIH
+752 
-767 LDAAPAAE
+767 
-775 KITLQTLA
+775 

>member
-1 MRVKFSWATERLL
+1 MRVKFSWETERLL

-70 GCPGS
+70 GYPGS

-130 CLDDIFTDAVASLRR
+130 CLDDIFTDTVASLRR

-443 QTMPQYTVQPRHVA
+443 QTMPQYTVQPQHVA

-469 EVQAQERQRLQ
+469 EVQNQERQRLQ

-556 YMEKHAVSK
+556 YMEKHAVSR
-565 LIGSPPGYVGYDEAG
+565 LVGAPPGYVGYEDG
-580 QLTEKIR
+580 GDLTEKVR
-587 RNPYSVILFDE
+587 RNPYSLVLLDE
-598 LEKAHPDVLNIL
+598 LEKAHRDVTGLL
-610 LQVLDDGRMTDAQG
+610 LQIFDDGVLTDSTG
-624 RVVNFENTII
+624 RRVDFRHTLI
-634 VMTSNAG
+634 VMTSNIG
-641 SDRKDGTLGFG
+641 SDQTGKGGLGFCPD
-652 RTISELSQEKAMKA
+652 SEPARRQAQLES
-666 LSDFLRPEFINRVD
+666 LYPPEFLGRID
-680 EVICFHKLT
+680 CITQFSALGQAELT
-689 EENFRAIARIMLEEL
+689 QIAAMLLRSLQERAAQRQVMLQISPAVAPL
-704 RDAMREQGI
+704 LASQSSRER
-713 GLDWTDA
+713 A
-720 VYDYLVKKSYSLTYG
+720 G
-735 ARNLRRTIQKEI
+735 ARGIRHRLQQEVENPVAEQMLSCSGRPLAIQVTVAEGHVILR
-747 EDPIA
+747 
-752 EAIIDSFEAPIAGIH
+752 
-767 LDAAPAAE
+767 
-775 KITLQTLA
+775 

>member
-1 MRVKFSWATERLL
+1 MRVKFSWETERLL

-130 CLDDIFTDAVASLRR
+130 CLDDIFTDTVASLRR

-443 QTMPQYTVQPRHVA
+443 QTMPQHTVQPQHVA

-469 EVQAQERQRLQ
+469 EVQNQERQRLQ

-556 YMEKHAVSK
+556 YMEKHAVSR
-565 LIGSPPGYVGYDEAG
+565 LVGAPPGYVGYEDG
-580 QLTEKIR
+580 GDLTEKVR
-587 RNPYSVILFDE
+587 RNPYSLVLLDE
-598 LEKAHPDVLNIL
+598 LEKAHRDVTGLL
-610 LQVLDDGRMTDAQG
+610 LQIFDDGVLTDSTG
-624 RVVNFENTII
+624 RRVDFRHTLI
-634 VMTSNAG
+634 VMTSNIG
-641 SDRKDGTLGFG
+641 SDQTGKGGLGFCPD
-652 RTISELSQEKAMKA
+652 SEPARRQAQLES
-666 LSDFLRPEFINRVD
+666 LYPPEFLGRID
-680 EVICFHKLT
+680 CITQFSALGQAELT
-689 EENFRAIARIMLEEL
+689 QIAAMLLRSLQERAAQRQVMLQISPAVAPL
-704 RDAMREQGI
+704 LASQSSRER
-713 GLDWTDA
+713 A
-720 VYDYLVKKSYSLTYG
+720 G
-735 ARNLRRTIQKEI
+735 ARGIRHRLQQEVENPVAEQMLSCSGRPLAIQVTVAEGHVILR
-747 EDPIA
+747 
-752 EAIIDSFEAPIAGIH
+752 
-767 LDAAPAAE
+767 
-775 KITLQTLA
+775 

>member
-1 MRVKFSWATERLL
+1 
-14 QQAACEARGMGH
+14 
-26 GYLGSEH
+26 
-33 LLLAMS
+33 
-39 RAPETTAGRILQWCG
+39 
-54 APYTALA
+54 
-61 PLLLAQIGQ
+61 
-70 GCPGS
+70 
-75 SLRQGMTPGAA
+75 MTPGAA

-130 CLDDIFTDAVASLRR
+130 CPGRYFYRHCCKPAATGIGHGKEGDSYESIRSIWHKPAGKGGEDGDGHRPGGGDYPGHPDSLP
-145 RELDTE
+145 EE
-151 KRGIP
+151 
-156 TRVLDQFGINLLE
+156 QE
-169 KAEKMETVIGRE
+169 
-181 AEIAQVIQ
+181 
-189 ILCRKNKNNPALIGQ
+189 Q
-204 PGVGKTAIVEGLAQ
+204 PGADRSAGVGKTAIVEGLAQ

-419 LGSALQERR
+419 L
-428 LDQAV
+428 
-433 QLQQKLSRLE
+433 
-443 QTMPQYTVQPRHVA
+443 
-457 QAVANRTGIPAG
+457 
-469 EVQAQERQRLQ
+469 
-480 QLEQLLRE
+480 
-488 RIVGQDQAVHE
+488 
-499 IAGAVRRG
+499 
-507 RAGLASHNRP
+507 
-517 VAAILLMGPTGVGKT
+517 
-532 ALCKALAAVVF
+532 
-543 GSEKAMIRLDMSE
+543 
-556 YMEKHAVSK
+556 
-565 LIGSPPGYVGYDEAG
+565 
-580 QLTEKIR
+580 
-587 RNPYSVILFDE
+587 
-598 LEKAHPDVLNIL
+598 
-610 LQVLDDGRMTDAQG
+610 
-624 RVVNFENTII
+624 
-634 VMTSNAG
+634 
-641 SDRKDGTLGFG
+641 
-652 RTISELSQEKAMKA
+652 
-666 LSDFLRPEFINRVD
+666 
-680 EVICFHKLT
+680 
-689 EENFRAIARIMLEEL
+689 
-704 RDAMREQGI
+704 
-713 GLDWTDA
+713 
-720 VYDYLVKKSYSLTYG
+720 
-735 ARNLRRTIQKEI
+735 
-747 EDPIA
+747 
-752 EAIIDSFEAPIAGIH
+752 
-767 LDAAPAAE
+767 AAPCRSGGWT
-775 KITLQTLA
+775 KPSSCSRS

>member
-1 MRVKFSWATERLL
+1 MRVKFSWETERLL

-130 CLDDIFTDAVASLRR
+130 CLDDIFTDTVASLRR

-275 MHTLV
+275 LHTLV

-443 QTMPQYTVQPRHVA
+443 QTMPQYTVQPQHVA

-469 EVQAQERQRLQ
+469 EVQNQERQRLQ

-556 YMEKHAVSK
+556 YMEKHAVSR
-565 LIGSPPGYVGYDEAG
+565 LVGAPPGYVGYEDG
-580 QLTEKIR
+580 GDLTEKVR
-587 RNPYSVILFDE
+587 RNPYSLVLLDE
-598 LEKAHPDVLNIL
+598 LEKAHRDVTGLL
-610 LQVLDDGRMTDAQG
+610 LQIFDDGVLTDSTG
-624 RVVNFENTII
+624 RRVDFRHTLI
-634 VMTSNAG
+634 VMTSNIG
-641 SDRKDGTLGFG
+641 SDQTGKGGLGFCPD
-652 RTISELSQEKAMKA
+652 SEPARRQAQLES
-666 LSDFLRPEFINRVD
+666 LYPPEFLGRID
-680 EVICFHKLT
+680 CITQFSALGQAELT
-689 EENFRAIARIMLEEL
+689 QIAAMLLRSLQERAAQRQVMLQISPAVAPL
-704 RDAMREQGI
+704 LASQSRRER
-713 GLDWTDA
+713 A
-720 VYDYLVKKSYSLTYG
+720 G
-735 ARNLRRTIQKEI
+735 ARGIRHRLQQEVENPVAEQMLSCSGRPLAIQVTVAEGHVILR
-747 EDPIA
+747 
-752 EAIIDSFEAPIAGIH
+752 
-767 LDAAPAAE
+767 
-775 KITLQTLA
+775 

>member
-33 LLLAMS
+33 LLLSMS

-469 EVQAQERQRLQ
+469 EVQDQERQRLQ

-556 YMEKHAVSK
+556 YMEKHAVSR
-565 LIGSPPGYVGYDEAG
+565 LVGAPPGYVGYEDG
-580 QLTEKIR
+580 GDLTEKVR
-587 RNPYSVILFDE
+587 RNPYSLVLLDE
-598 LEKAHPDVLNIL
+598 LEKAHRDVTGLL
-610 LQVLDDGRMTDAQG
+610 LQIFDDGVLTDSTG
-624 RVVNFENTII
+624 RRVDFRHTLI
-634 VMTSNAG
+634 VMTSNIG
-641 SDRKDGTLGFG
+641 SDQTGKGGLGFCPD
-652 RTISELSQEKAMKA
+652 SEPARRQAQLES
-666 LSDFLRPEFINRVD
+666 LYPPEFLGRID
-680 EVICFHKLT
+680 CITQFSALGQAELT
-689 EENFRAIARIMLEEL
+689 QIAAMLLRSLQERAAQRQVMLQISPAVAPL
-704 RDAMREQGI
+704 LASQSSRER
-713 GLDWTDA
+713 A
-720 VYDYLVKKSYSLTYG
+720 G
-735 ARNLRRTIQKEI
+735 ARGIRHRLQQEVENPVAEQMLSCSGRPLAIQVTVAEGHVILR
-747 EDPIA
+747 
-752 EAIIDSFEAPIAGIH
+752 
-767 LDAAPAAE
+767 
-775 KITLQTLA
+775 

>member
-1 MRVKFSWATERLL
+1 MRVKFSWETERLL

-75 SLRQGMTPGAA
+75 SLRQGMTPGAT

-98 LGGGPLEPVHLLL
+98 LGGGSLEPVHLLL

-130 CLDDIFTDAVASLRR
+130 CLDDIFTDTVASLRR

-443 QTMPQYTVQPRHVA
+443 QTMPQYTVQPQHVA
-457 QAVANRTGIPAG
+457 QAVENRTGIPAG
-469 EVQAQERQRLQ
+469 EVQNQERQRLQ

-556 YMEKHAVSK
+556 YMEKHAVSR
-565 LIGSPPGYVGYDEAG
+565 LVGAPPGYVGYEDG
-580 QLTEKIR
+580 GDLTEKVR
-587 RNPYSVILFDE
+587 RNPYSLVLLDE
-598 LEKAHPDVLNIL
+598 LEKAHRDVTGLL
-610 LQVLDDGRMTDAQG
+610 LQIFDDGVLTDSTG
-624 RVVNFENTII
+624 RRVDFRHTLI
-634 VMTSNAG
+634 VMTSNIG
-641 SDRKDGTLGFG
+641 SDQTGKGGLGFCPD
-652 RTISELSQEKAMKA
+652 SEPARRQAQLES
-666 LSDFLRPEFINRVD
+666 LYPPEFLGRID
-680 EVICFHKLT
+680 CITQFSALGQAELT
-689 EENFRAIARIMLEEL
+689 QIAAMLLRSLQERAAQRQVMLQISPAVAPL
-704 RDAMREQGI
+704 LASQSSRER
-713 GLDWTDA
+713 A
-720 VYDYLVKKSYSLTYG
+720 G
-735 ARNLRRTIQKEI
+735 ARGIRHRLQQEVENPVAEQMLSCSGRPLAIQVTVAEGHVILR
-747 EDPIA
+747 
-752 EAIIDSFEAPIAGIH
+752 
-767 LDAAPAAE
+767 
-775 KITLQTLA
+775 